1 MTAVGIIGAG
11 PGVSALHQPTLARL
25 PRFRVVHVVDGG
37 SGRAGRVAE
46 RVGARTSPDVAG
58 LLADP
63 EVEVVL
69 VAGPPDRHAE
79 HVIAAAEAGVRG
91 ILCEK
96 PLATRADD
104 AEAAIT
110 ACRAAGVALV
120 VGTNHLFDPAWARA
134 QHHLTASGG
143 RVQSLTILASLA
155 PNDRYHRLVT
165 EYAPAGSPPPRDP
178 PDRDDPEVVAAV
190 LRQLVIGLAVHDLP
204 IVRDL
209 TTGPIEVAHARFVPP
224 IGYEL
229 GLRVGDAIVRLVA
242 AMRPPAPGSAGPD
255 TLWRMTIATA
265 ADRLEVD
272 FPPPF
277 VHAGPATVRV
287 RGVGGAVTR
296 YPRGEGDGYLA
307 EWNAL
312 AQLLDSGAPVEY
324 DALLADALFAIDLA
338 DAVAARAR
346 SAA

>member
-25 PRFRVVHVVDGG
+25 AGFRIVHVADGG
-37 SGRAGRVAE
+37 SGRAADVAA
-46 RVGARTSPDVAG
+46 RLGARASAGVDG

-69 VAGPPDRHAE
+69 VAGPPDLHAA
-79 HVIAAAEAGVRG
+79 HVVAAARAGVRG

-96 PLATRADD
+96 PLATRPED
-104 AEAAIT
+104 AEAAIA
-110 ACRAAGVALV
+110 ACRATGTALV

-143 RVQSLTILASLA
+143 RVQSLTIVASLA
-155 PNDRYHRLVT
+155 SNDRYHRLVT
-165 EYAPAGSPPPRDP
+165 EYAPAGAPPPRDP
-178 PDRDDPEVVAAV
+178 PDRNDPEAVAGV
-190 LRQLVIGLAVHDLP
+190 LRQLVLGLAVHDLP

-209 TTGPIEVAHARFVPP
+209 TTGSIEVASARFLPP
-224 IGYEL
+224 VGFEI
-229 GLRVGDAIVRLVA
+229 GLRIGDAVVRLVA
-242 AMRPPAPGSAGPD
+242 AMRAAGPD

-296 YPRGEGDGYLA
+296 YPRGAGDGYLA
-307 EWNAL
+307 EWAAL
-312 AQLLDSGAPVEY
+312 EQLLATGAPVEY

-338 DAVAARAR
+338 DAVAEHAR
-346 SAA
+346 SAS